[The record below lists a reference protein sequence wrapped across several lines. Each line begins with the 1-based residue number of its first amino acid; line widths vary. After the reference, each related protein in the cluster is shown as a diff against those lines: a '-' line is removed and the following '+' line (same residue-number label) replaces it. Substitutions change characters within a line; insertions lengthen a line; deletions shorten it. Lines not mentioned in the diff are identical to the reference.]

1 MDLTDEQIRT
11 EDIRSAVLNAL
22 YRRRHGAHRLDA
34 IANIYMPP
42 GLLASKREVEAAL
55 VDLERFHW
63 IESAFE
69 AERSSV
75 KVYQISGDGITHVE
89 RRGK

>member
-1 MDLTDEQIRT
+1 MDMTDQQIRT
-11 EDIRSAVLNAL
+11 EDIRSAVLSAL

-42 GLLASKREVEAAL
+42 GIDATQQEIKTAL
-55 VDLERFHW
+55 TDLERFHW
-63 IESAFE
+63 VESAFE
-69 AERSSV
+69 ADHSSV
-75 KVYQISGDGITHVE
+75 KVWQITGTGITHVE